1 MKDIPIVRD
10 FELKLD
16 IFNEI
21 SEKTKTKKLLRI
33 FVGSSVDDLGPLL
46 EAEIGIVINPCD
58 HLLAVGYQFGM
69 TFMPLLWA
77 VIQKSKQMREG
88 TGNEK
93 PHDNKKPP
101 HDDILEPKS
110 AKPKNAGVKALSAEK
125 PKSVCAKPPHYD
137 ILEPKPKNS
146 GVNILSPKSTTL
158 LTLLLKVKDA
168 VKLSLAENEAKTAK
182 DENVKVEKQQAEKP
196 KSAANIPSIE
206 NEAKTAEDENV
217 EKSNKLRS
225 QRVLQ
230 TYLQL
235 RMKLR
240 LLKMRM

>member
-33 FVGSSVDDLGPLL
+33 FVGSSVGDLGPLL

-58 HLLAVGYQFGM
+58 HLLAVGYQFGNLSLQSSA
-69 TFMPLLWA
+69 LLP
-77 VIQKSKQMREG
+77 K
-88 TGNEK
+88 
-93 PHDNKKPP
+93 
-101 HDDILEPKS
+101 PKS
-110 AKPKNAGVKALSAEK
+110 A
-125 PKSVCAKPPHYD
+125 AKLPSPPHYD
-137 ILEPKPKNS
+137 ILEPKPKNI
-146 GVNILSPKSTTL
+146 GVNTLSPKSTTL

-196 KSAANIPSIE
+196 KSAANIPSTE
-206 NEAKTAEDENV
+206 NEAKIAEDENV

>member
-1 MKDIPIVRD
+1 MPDFTTGLKNIHPIIIR
-10 FELKLD
+10 
-16 IFNEI
+16 
-21 SEKTKTKKLLRI
+21 
-33 FVGSSVDDLGPLL
+33 
-46 EAEIGIVINPCD
+46 
-58 HLLAVGYQFGM
+58 
-69 TFMPLLWA
+69 
-77 VIQKSKQMREG
+77 
-88 TGNEK
+88 NEK

-101 HDDILEPKS
+101 HGDILEPKS

-137 ILEPKPKNS
+137 ILEPKPKNI
-146 GVNILSPKSTTL
+146 GVNTLSPKSTTL

-196 KSAANIPSIE
+196 KSAANIPSTE
-206 NEAKTAEDENV
+206 NEAKIAEDENV